1 MADDITRTGTDASL
15 YRPRSRAGHSQARHL
30 MRFFPGDW
38 LGSPLRA
45 ELILERAHAVRLAY
59 LELLFVLHDKGGRLL
74 RSDLSGAVGMVREEA
89 EAAISRLLESGRI
102 IEQDGYLINPRV
114 LSQIEDDERFM
125 ASCREA
131 GRVGGLASAKA
142 RSTDRRGRVKGR
154 STSSQPASAV
164 ASAVASAPASASA
177 PAGGTGELS
186 LSCTSD
192 EQQTGSRIADRI
204 IRILNAVGRRRLGR
218 NRALEEAV
226 VKALRAGYPEDEILG
241 ALWGGLCGPV
251 EWWRSEQGG
260 NCDPMLLLRFRGGV
274 NPTTGQPA
282 RQWLPELLATLP
294 EAAPQYVR
302 NAMEALVKHGLE
314 VEVEW
319 LRTRKIRGTA

>member
-1 MADDITRTGTDASL
+1 
-15 YRPRSRAGHSQARHL
+15 

-38 LGSPLRA
+38 LGSPLRS
-45 ELILERAHAVRLAY
+45 ELILERAHSVRLAY

-89 EAAISRLLESGRI
+89 ESAIARLLESGRI
-102 IEQDGYLINPRV
+102 VEVDGYLINPRV

-125 ASCREA
+125 ASCRET

-142 RSTDRRGRVKGR
+142 RSTDRRGRVKGA
-154 STSSQPASAV
+154 STSRQPASAV
-164 ASAVASAPASASA
+164 AVASAPASASA
-177 PAGGTGELS
+177 SASADAPGTGELS
-186 LSCTSD
+186 LTCTSD
-192 EQQTGSRIADRI
+192 EQQIGSRIADRI

-260 NCDPMLLLRFRGGV
+260 NCDPMLLLRFRGGI

-282 RQWLPELLATLP
+282 RQWLPELLAVLP

-302 NAMEALVKHGLE
+302 NAIEALVKHGLDAE
-314 VEVEW
+314 VDW
-319 LRTRKIRGTA
+319 LRARKIRGTT